1 MTVKFNDLS
10 AQWDVIKD
18 DALPRINTMFEK
30 SAFVNGPE
38 VQKFEENFAKWN
50 GNTHCIG
57 VSSGLDALRV
67 ATQALGYT
75 GHTHIYTQAN
85 TFIATVLG
93 PDDGL
98 NGNCTIH
105 LIDHDEY
112 FQLDTENLLNKLTT
126 NTEEFCDDH
135 HLIIPVH
142 LYGHSCDMETIMEY
156 AKSFGADVLEDCSQ
170 AHGAECNGKK
180 VGTFGDISAFSCY
193 PGKNLGAAGQA
204 GVITTD
210 DDILAERC
218 RILKE
223 VGSVV
228 KYKHDVKGGNYRLDP
243 IQAIVLDEKLK
254 HLDTWNENR
263 RKAAEH
269 YELINN
275 AEIEVPLSKS
285 APWCTAQVFHIFP
298 LLVGDQSVERE
309 ELMNYMQEQNVQVGI
324 HYPICIEE
332 TGAYGDLGVKMHNP
346 NTRRN
351 ADRLVSLPI
360 HPFMSTEEC
369 NKVVQVLNTWISEK
383 KKHEELEL
391 AHRAQRV

>member
-1 MTVKFNDLS
+1 MVKFNDLS
-10 AQWDVIKD
+10 AQWEVIKH
-18 DALPRINTMFEK
+18 DALPRINKMFEN

-50 GNTHCIG
+50 GNKHCIG

-67 ATQALGYT
+67 ATQSLRYT

-112 FQLDTENLLNKLTT
+112 FQLDTEKLLYKLSS

-142 LYGHSCDMETIMEY
+142 LYGHPCDMANIMDI
-156 AKSFGADVLEDCSQ
+156 ARNHGADVLEDCSQ
-170 AHGAECNGKK
+170 AHGAECNGQK
-180 VGTFGDISAFSCY
+180 VGTFGDIAAFSCY

-204 GVITTD
+204 GVITTND
-210 DDILAERC
+210 DTLAERC

-228 KYKHDVKGGNYRLDP
+228 KYKHDIKGGNYRLDP

-254 HLDTWNENR
+254 HLDGWNDKRNHYV
-263 RKAAEH
+263 KH
-269 YELINN
+269 YENIGNE
-275 AEIEVPLSKS
+275 EIEAPLLNP
-285 APWCTAQVFHIFP
+285 APWCTKQVFHIFP
-298 LLVGDQSVERE
+298 LLVGDGNTSVSRE
-309 ELMNYMQEQNVQVGI
+309 ELMTYMQEQGVQSGI

-332 TGAYGDLGVKMHNP
+332 TGAYSDVGIRSHNP
-346 NTRRN
+346 ITKRN

-360 HPFMSTEEC
+360 HPFMSNIEC
-369 NKVVQVLNTWISEK
+369 NKVVQVLNAWVSEK
-383 KKHEELEL
+383 KIFSQV
-391 AHRAQRV
+391 AI